1 METTKAAAALAVI
14 TLLGGC
20 AGFPAFSHPV
30 SYTGHGAEIRGSASE
45 PPSSTILAAGSVRA
59 TTVVAEAE
67 ATRIVARAGISR
79 AHALLIEALTPELA
93 RCMHGE
99 DDARERDFST
109 CIGRYPWLLQTL
121 LSEDPSFGSLY
132 GGAGG
137 GGPGYYFPGAGM
149 GGYDPTAL
157 SDTAGGYSSVGGADV
172 HRRLDRV
179 ETETAEAVDMFHDYT
194 TAGSTDDGG
203 AR

>member
-1 METTKAAAALAVI
+1 MRTNSLMGIMALV
-14 TLLGGC
+14 LLGVGC
-20 AGFPAFSHPV
+20 AGPLSFSHPV
-30 SYTGHGAEIRGSASE
+30 AYQGHGATIEGSSTE
-45 PPSSTILAAGSVRA
+45 PPSATIRAAGSVRA

-67 ATRIVARAGISR
+67 AGRITARASIST
-79 AHALLIEALTPELA
+79 AHAGLITALTPELA
-93 RCMHGE
+93 ACMHGE

-137 GGPGYYFPGAGM
+137 GPGYYFPSVG

-157 SDTAGGYSSVGGADV
+157 SDTSGGYSSVGTADLS
-172 HRRLDRV
+172 RRV
-179 ETETAEAVDMFHDYT
+179 ERVERETTEAVDMFHDYT
-194 TAGSTDDGG
+194 TAGSTDGG